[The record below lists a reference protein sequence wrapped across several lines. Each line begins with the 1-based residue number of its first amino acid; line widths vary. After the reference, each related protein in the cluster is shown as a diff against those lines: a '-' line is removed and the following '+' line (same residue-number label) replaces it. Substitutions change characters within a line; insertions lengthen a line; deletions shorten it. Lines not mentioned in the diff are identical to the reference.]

1 MSIIISIIASIVTV
15 SILVGATLLIDQA
28 LKLNNNK

>member
-1 MSIIISIIASIVTV
+1 MSIIIGIIASIVTV
-15 SILVGATLLIDQA
+15 SILIGSALLIDQA